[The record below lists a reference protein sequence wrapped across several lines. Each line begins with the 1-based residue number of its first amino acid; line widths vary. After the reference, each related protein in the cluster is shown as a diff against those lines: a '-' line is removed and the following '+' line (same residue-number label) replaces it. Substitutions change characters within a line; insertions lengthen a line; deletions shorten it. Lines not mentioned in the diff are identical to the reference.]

1 MGTRNS
7 GNTKPVHAAEYG
19 NAVKFHD
26 AITTVAGDVGAAAVV
41 QLVKVAAGT
50 EVDRVVVKNT
60 DLDAHATPTLTAK
73 IGFAPID
80 GSAAV
85 AGADTAVS
93 ADAAFGQAAAT
104 TTFEIFPPY
113 LVEVDSWLSITVGT
127 GAATAA
133 AGTIDAKVEGIAKGV
148 R

>member
-1 MGTRNS
+1 MGTHNS

-26 AITTVAGDVGAAAVV
+26 QITTVAGDAAAASIIC
-41 QLVKVAAGT
+41 LVKVAAGT

-60 DLDAHATPTLTAK
+60 DLDTNGTPAMTAK

-85 AGADTAVS
+85 AGADTAIA
-93 ADAAFGQAAAT
+93 ADGVFGQAAAT
-104 TTFEIFPPY
+104 TTYEIFPPY
-113 LVEVDSWLSITVGT
+113 LVEVDSWLSIVVGT
-127 GAATAA
+127 ASATAA
-133 AGTIDAKVEGIAKGV
+133 AGTISAKVEGIAKGV